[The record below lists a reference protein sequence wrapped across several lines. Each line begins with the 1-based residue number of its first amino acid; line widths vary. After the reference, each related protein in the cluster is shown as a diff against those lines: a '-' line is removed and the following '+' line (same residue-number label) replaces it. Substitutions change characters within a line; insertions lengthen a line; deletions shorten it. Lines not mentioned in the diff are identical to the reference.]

1 MFCIFGATDATLPR
15 FSTMYKIKSY
25 IYDSSREIGI
35 IRCGDNF
42 LKDNSEVKTI
52 KFEKVYDI
60 IISNLL

>member
-1 MFCIFGATDATLPR
+1 LPR
-15 FSTMYKIKSY
+15 FSSMYKIKSD

-60 IISNLL
+60 ITSNLL

>member
-1 MFCIFGATDATLPR
+1 
-15 FSTMYKIKSY
+15 MYKIKSD

-42 LKDNSEVKTI
+42 LKDNSEVRTI

-60 IISNLL
+60 ISLKLV